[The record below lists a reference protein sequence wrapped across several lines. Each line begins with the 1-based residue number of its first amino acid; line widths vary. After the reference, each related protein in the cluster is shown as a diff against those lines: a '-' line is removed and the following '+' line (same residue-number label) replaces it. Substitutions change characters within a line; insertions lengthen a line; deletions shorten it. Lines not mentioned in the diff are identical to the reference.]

1 MAEHGNLP
9 ELHVE
14 GAKMNFIQYFSLDV
28 IFVFLTAFIVLL
40 YISFK
45 ILKIFVN
52 LFIKIFAGSKIK
64 SE

>member
-9 ELHVE
+9 ELQVE

-52 LFIKIFAGSKIK
+52 LFIKIFRGSKIK